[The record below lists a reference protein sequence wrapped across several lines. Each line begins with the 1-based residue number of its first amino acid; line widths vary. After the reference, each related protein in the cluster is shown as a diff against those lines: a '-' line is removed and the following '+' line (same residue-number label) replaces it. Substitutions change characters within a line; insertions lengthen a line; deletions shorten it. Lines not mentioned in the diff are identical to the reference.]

1 MALQIGP
8 EVSRE
13 LGELIREGSAPDQTG
28 SALSALEDVRTVC
41 LSPCLERIVLRD
53 TWLTSVAATG
63 TAVVR
68 HLALSF
74 LEAED
79 FLDD

>member
-1 MALQIGP
+1 MALHIRP
-8 EVSRE
+8 EVGRE
-13 LGELIREGSAPDQTG
+13 LGELVREGSAPDETG
-28 SALSALEDVRTVC
+28 SALSALEDVLTVC

-63 TAVVR
+63 TTVVR